1 EDPLTAIN
9 LFLGKDVDLVTYD
22 IPELDIE
29 FSIEQSFPIFGSIKG
44 LLEGGFSLYSDL
56 VVGFDT
62 YGLSQWKEEEFAL
75 EDSYLIL
82 DGFYLSDVDPDTGED
97 VDELTLD
104 ATIAA
109 GVSAS
114 AVVAKAEVK
123 GGITG
128 TAALDI
134 IDVGEFTGTS
144 DGKLRGSEVLEA
156 DSLLDLFSLSGSLDA
171 FVKALVKVGIDVGFF
186 EIMKTVWSEE
196 FSVTLFEFELGNS
209 PGTVSQSYIE
219 GATVFF
225 DSNLN
230 GILEEGEPVTTSNAD
245 GSYNLKV
252 PLLFFDTNDNGKIDP
267 EEGRIVTEGG
277 TDSSSGI
284 AYETPFMAPYGSRM
298 VTPLTTLKQKLIEDG
313 STSEEAEQLIK
324 EALDLPEDIKLEQ
337 FDSLAAM
344 SKGDERGTKVYKAHV
359 QMQSLF
365 TQTSEYIK
373 GFGQD
378 ELVDEKRP
386 IPEQAI
392 EAIAKGIGKRKGK
405 PPINFSDSAEL
416 EELIKEPLE
425 GKFKPNP
432 GKRPQRLPE
441 SFGILTQ
448 TVAAGNK
455 EIEEVFKGVPPQ
467 DILGKVAPVKQIT
480 QDKLPKQLRKLA
492 GGGARREDVTNLL
505 ERVPDAEQFL
515 LKEQSQPGDKPPME
529 NDDKNPLPV
538 VDSEDDTIIPIAPRK
553 PRKLARGERRRNLL
567 EIDGD
572 DLTDTKIK
580 FSLSSKNLPEGRIHE
595 IAIFTTEDEEGTI
608 NGINPEDANYK
619 QAALNKARSIF
630 SILPD
635 DFIANPKRIMK
646 GFADQNIGFL
656 LIKNGTV
663 DSARRGRTSLDSVLL
678 GSETQ
683 GDSFRRMQISEKSEN
698 SFRLSFEDGMGDAD
712 FTDIVIDAE
721 LTDETPE
728 IGSDSDITGENEGKM
743 LDLREYAGKQIEIK
757 APIVREESE
766 YENVV
771 GFYVVEDENGAVRDP
786 LTGNLLN
793 PGEEGYI
800 KAALRNSQNNAFQMG
815 EQGIG
820 GSKEIK
826 GGQIFAPFAIADGTL
841 EEVLDDNPDNDPQV
855 YFAHIGAN
863 TDGVDHIRNL
873 GGNTWGVEDML
884 GGGDMDFNDIVFK
897 LDVTVR

>member
-1 EDPLTAIN
+1 
-9 LFLGKDVDLVTYD
+9 
-22 IPELDIE
+22 
-29 FSIEQSFPIFGSIKG
+29 
-44 LLEGGFSLYSDL
+44 
-56 VVGFDT
+56 
-62 YGLSQWKEEEFAL
+62 
-75 EDSYLIL
+75 
-82 DGFYLSDVDPDTGED
+82 
-97 VDELTLD
+97 
-104 ATIAA
+104 
-109 GVSAS
+109 
-114 AVVAKAEVK
+114 
-123 GGITG
+123 
-128 TAALDI
+128 
-134 IDVGEFTGTS
+134 
-144 DGKLRGSEVLEA
+144 
-156 DSLLDLFSLSGSLDA
+156 
-171 FVKALVKVGIDVGFF
+171 
-186 EIMKTVWSEE
+186 
-196 FSVTLFEFELGNS
+196 
-209 PGTVSQSYIE
+209 
-219 GATVFF
+219 
-225 DSNLN
+225 
-230 GILEEGEPVTTSNAD
+230 
-245 GSYNLKV
+245 
-252 PLLFFDTNDNGKIDP
+252 
-267 EEGRIVTEGG
+267 
-277 TDSSSGI
+277 
-284 AYETPFMAPYGSRM
+284 M

-313 STSEEAEQLIK
+313 STSEEAEELIK

-373 GFGQD
+373 GFGKD

-405 PPINFSDSAEL
+405 PPTNFSDSAEL

-448 TVAAGNK
+448 TVASGNK

-553 PRKLARGERRRNLL
+553 PKKLVKGKRPRNLL
-567 EIDGD
+567 ELDGD

-608 NGINPEDANYK
+608 NGINPEDENYK

-646 GFADQNIGFL
+646 GFADKNIGFL

-663 DSARRGRTSLDSVLL
+663 DSARRGRTPLDSVLL

-728 IGSDSDITGENEGKM
+728 IGTDIQGESEGEM
-743 LDLREYAGKQIEIK
+743 LDLRDYAGKQIQIQ

-786 LTGNLLN
+786 LTGNLIN

-815 EQGIG
+815 EKGIG